1 MGGCAHTALTVAT
14 GSVAWVPASTA
25 WEELVAVAVVGT
37 ARREVPAG
45 VGDGVGSAPE
55 RVLAQA
61 ALLAAQRRAGWV
73 APAAP
78 ASLPDPSPDDPRP
91 QASDRALE
99 VLGLLLSGEL
109 AVPGGVDALV
119 GEWLARAGAGWRVPA
134 AWLPVVLDRA
144 TAHPAQREATR
155 AVGGPRA
162 AWLAERNPVW
172 AWARPPQAE
181 VDVAETWRLGTREE
195 RRALLASMRA
205 AAPDRGRDL
214 LASTFASE
222 TAADRAAF
230 VAQLETGLAPADEP
244 FLEGALDDRSAPV
257 RAAAARLL
265 DGLPTSARAARMVAR
280 TLPLVSVAPAP
291 RATRRALPPAQHAD
305 PRLEVGD
312 PPSPDA
318 AARRDGIRDPSP
330 RGASAPRGS
339 LSPRARSARSDPAT
353 GSHKAAWL
361 TQLVAAT
368 PLTAWP
374 AHLGLPP
381 AAIAALVVGP
391 APASPGRAASA
402 RSAFLEGLEQAATR
416 QRDAEWAEALLRV
429 RPGAVGLLG
438 VLPAARAHALV
449 AAQAATARPPALQG
463 QLGALPGPWP
473 RGLSLAVMGR
483 FAALGA
489 GLSLSPGML
498 ALLSIRLDPGV
509 DAAVLEWAGALPH
522 GGLLRRAAH
531 DLHHALTLRRVIAE
545 ELAGGLG

>member
-1 MGGCAHTALTVAT
+1 M
-14 GSVAWVPASTA
+14 
-25 WEELVAVAVVGT
+25 
-37 ARREVPAG
+37 
-45 VGDGVGSAPE
+45 
-55 RVLAQA
+55 
-61 ALLAAQRRAGWV
+61 
-73 APAAP
+73 
-78 ASLPDPSPDDPRP
+78 
-91 QASDRALE
+91 
-99 VLGLLLSGEL
+99 
-109 AVPGGVDALV
+109 
-119 GEWLARAGAGWRVPA
+119 
-134 AWLPVVLDRA
+134 
-144 TAHPAQREATR
+144 
-155 AVGGPRA
+155 
-162 AWLAERNPVW
+162 
-172 AWARPPQAE
+172 
-181 VDVAETWRLGTREE
+181 
-195 RRALLASMRA
+195 
-205 AAPDRGRDL
+205 
-214 LASTFASE
+214 
-222 TAADRAAF
+222 
-230 VAQLETGLAPADEP
+230 
-244 FLEGALDDRSAPV
+244 
-257 RAAAARLL
+257 
-265 DGLPTSARAARMVAR
+265 
-280 TLPLVSVAPAP
+280 SVAPAP
-291 RATRRALPPAQHAD
+291 RATRRALPPAQQAD

-374 AHLGLPP
+374 AHLGLPA

-402 RSAFLEGLEQAATR
+402 RSAFLEGLEQAAAR

-473 RGLSLAVMGR
+473 RGLSLAVVGR

-509 DAAVLEWAGALPH
+509 DAAVLEWAGALPRRRPPAPRRPRPAPRADPASRDRR
-522 GGLLRRAAH
+522 GARGGPRVTTDGLLRAFAEQLYAAELAALAARTTGRGRRAGGSRRGRSRPTSWAARCRTARSSRRSTSGRAGSSRSPSRRWPPTAPCCCSACPAPPRPGWREH
-531 DLHHALTLRRVIAE
+531 LAAAVSGDSTLLVQGTAGTGRGGDPLRLELRPAARRGPVARRARAQPGACARWQTGTIARVE
-545 ELAGGLG
+545 ELTRIPADVQDALITILSEKTLPIPELGHRGAGACRAST